1 MFFMRTT
8 SSKAT
13 VDAGIFHE
21 ISFNAVI
28 RDNVARHN
36 GTDRTWFWGADILIS
51 ASQDVEVTGNTLTVR
66 PGGCG
71 IILID
76 QGRTTDNGGQYK
88 TRDNEIHH
96 NELTFE
102 GAPCA
107 GGISDTA
114 PDNANYS
121 IITDGNNRFDTNVYR
136 AGTRQGE
143 RFPWGHQVFNWDGL
157 RAAGLEPNGQLL
169 FY

>member
-1 MFFMRTT
+1 
-8 SSKAT
+8 
-13 VDAGIFHE
+13 
-21 ISFNAVI
+21 
-28 RDNVARHN
+28 
-36 GTDRTWFWGADILIS
+36 
-51 ASQDVEVTGNTLTVR
+51 VEVTGNTLTVR

-76 QGRTTDNGGQYK
+76 QGRTTDNGGEYK
-88 TRDNEIHH
+88 TRDNKIHH

-136 AGTRQGE
+136 AGTSQGE